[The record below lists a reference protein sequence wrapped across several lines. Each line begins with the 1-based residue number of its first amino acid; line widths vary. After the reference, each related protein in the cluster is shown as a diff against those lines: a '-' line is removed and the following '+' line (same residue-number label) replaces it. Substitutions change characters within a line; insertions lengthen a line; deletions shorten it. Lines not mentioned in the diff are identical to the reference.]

1 MCDFNGPVDVST
13 HTMIAARV
21 GRRRIENAQ
30 TPVPAHS
37 RTFRYSITDKCML
50 YFASSDG
57 ADTSWSDA

>member
-1 MCDFNGPVDVST
+1 MYDFNEPVNVST

-21 GRRRIENAQ
+21 GGRRIKNAQ
-30 TPVPAHS
+30 TSVPDHS